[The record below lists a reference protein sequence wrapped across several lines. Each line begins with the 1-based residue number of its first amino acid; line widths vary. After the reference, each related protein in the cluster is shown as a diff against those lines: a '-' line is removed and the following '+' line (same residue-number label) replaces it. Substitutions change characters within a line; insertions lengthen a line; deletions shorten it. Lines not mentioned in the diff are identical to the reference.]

1 MNNDSHTF
9 FTTFIFK
16 FFLTLFYLIV
26 KIDFFFFQF
35 SISNYCIRC
44 NTLSSSLDLDKLG
57 SMVVFF
63 FFWSKR

>member
-26 KIDFFFFQF
+26 KIEFFFFFNSQF
-35 SISNYCIRC
+35 QIIA
-44 NTLSSSLDLDKLG
+44 LG
-57 SMVVFF
+57 VIP
-63 FFWSKR
+63 

>member
-26 KIDFFFFQF
+26 KINFFFFFQF
-35 SISNYCIRC
+35 SIPNYCIRC

-63 FFWSKR
+63 FWSKR